1 MIADDKGQERILEQ
15 GESVNKEILKGVKSR
30 EVNSLVSSPRLASGN
45 RLRENI
51 QDSESLSEA
60 IQFRKVC
67 ERIVLVPGIGWYEIQ
82 DQT

>member
-1 MIADDKGQERILEQ
+1 MNKG
-15 GESVNKEILKGVKSR
+15 ILKSMHSQ

-51 QDSESLSEA
+51 QDLESLSGT
-60 IQFRKVC
+60 IDFHKGLRT
-67 ERIVLVPGIGWYEIQ
+67 RIVLVPGIGWYEIQ